1 MPDIEQKYANTADDR
16 LPEGKT
22 DGKDIDVGPRKK
34 SKKEVEKF
42 LKIAVK
48 RFNKAEGHESKNR
61 MAAVEDLKFKA
72 NDQWPEQ
79 IKTSRTTEKR
89 PCLTINKMKT
99 FVHQI
104 TNDQRQNRPAI
115 NVSPVGD
122 KSDPETAKMLKGL
135 IKHIERNSNADIA
148 YDTGFDSAVSMG
160 WGYWRILTEYEDED
174 SFDQVIRIKRISN
187 PFRVYLDPDSD
198 MPDGSDAKWCFISDL
213 LTRDEFEQEFPDADP
228 MPWEEGAIGDEY
240 KSWNTATHIRIAE
253 YFCIETETRTLVKL
267 KSGHVGWWKDLD
279 DSIKKKAESDED
291 FIVEERDVPV
301 KKICWY
307 KITSKEILE
316 ENDWLGSHIPVIR
329 VIGDEVNVDGK
340 NSYAGLIRDAKDAQ
354 RMYNFWVTSET
365 ELIALAPKA
374 PWIMEEGQIEGHEQR
389 WQTANV
395 KSLPY
400 LLYKGTNIAGKPSPP
415 PQRQQ
420 FAGPPAGVVQ
430 AKISAAQDMQATTGI
445 RFDAT
450 LQERNYDESGKALRE
465 LKRVGDLGNFHYVD
479 NLSRSLRFTG
489 VQLID
494 LIPKIYDTP
503 RIVTILREDDSEETV
518 KIDPTL
524 GKAHSQQQLPD
535 GRIQRLFNPKLGEY
549 SVAVTIGPSFAT
561 KRAEAADSMLNFL
574 KVIPN
579 SAPLVADLIAKNM
592 DWPGADEIYTRLA
605 SQLPPHLQNK
615 NIQNFPPEAKGLI
628 NSMMQQ
634 MQQLKQE
641 HDQAVQMLGDKERD
655 RAIDKEALQN
665 ERDSIRADLEAKLTK
680 IAVDLET
687 KMAAIQAKGKE
698 KDDSVQYT
706 KIASDFEAKVLKI
719 VADLEAKRL
728 QAEAKEKMD
737 QKKMEMEK
745 SQGDKQERTRHSDIA
760 QFGEAI
766 GKQSEALTELVK
778 TIAKPRTRKGKVKGP
793 SGRTFEMEIMDQ

>member
-1 MPDIEQKYANTADDR
+1 MAETQKDD
-16 LPEGKT
+16 KT
-22 DGKDIDVGPRKK
+22 PAVTTRKTKD
-34 SKKEVEKF
+34 VEKF
-42 LKIAVK
+42 LKTCVK
-48 RFNKAEGHESKNR
+48 RFNKVETHESVNR
-61 MAAVEDLKFKA
+61 MKAVDDLKFKA
-72 NDQWPEQ
+72 GDQWPDA
-79 IKTSRTTEKR
+79 IKASRTTEKR

-135 IKHIERNSNADIA
+135 IKQIERQSNADIA

-187 PFRVYLDPDSD
+187 PFRVYIDTDSE
-198 MPDGSDAKWCFISDL
+198 MPDGSDAKWVFVTDMML
-213 LTRDEFEQEFPDADP
+213 RDDFEAEYPDADS
-228 MPWEEGAIGDEY
+228 MPWLEGGLGDEY
-240 KSWNTATHIRIAE
+240 KLWNTQTHLRVAE
-253 YFCIETETRTLVKL
+253 YFYIDTEDKRLVAL
-267 KSGHVGWWKDLD
+267 TSGHVGLWEDLD
-279 DSIKKKAESDED
+279 PSIQAQ
-291 FIVEERDVPV
+291 VEKNPEMILKDRQVPV
-301 KKICWY
+301 KKVKWC
-307 KITSKEILE
+307 KITSREILE
-316 ENDWLGSHIPVIR
+316 EKDWDGSHIPIIK
-329 VIGDEVNVDGK
+329 VIGDEVNIEGK
-340 NSYAGLIRDAKDAQ
+340 FNYAGIVRDAKDAQ

-389 WQTANV
+389 WQQANV

-400 LLYKGTNIAGKPSPP
+400 LLYKGTNIAGKPSPA

-494 LIPKIYDTP
+494 LIPKVYDTA
-503 RIVTILREDDSEETV
+503 RVITILREDDSEESV

-524 GKAHSQQQLPD
+524 GKAHDQKSLPD
-535 GRIQRLFNPKLGEY
+535 GRMQRLFNPKLGEY

-592 DWPGADEIYTRLA
+592 DWPGAEEIYTRLA
-605 SQLPPHLQNK
+605 SQLPPNLQNK

-628 NSMMQQ
+628 NSLMQQ
-634 MQQLKQE
+634 MQKLKQE

-655 RAIDKEALQN
+655 RAIDKEGLQN
-665 ERDSIRADLEAKLTK
+665 ERDAIRADLEAKLTK
-680 IAVDLET
+680 VAVDLET
-687 KMAAIQAKGKE
+687 KMAAIQAKGQE
-698 KDDSVQYT
+698 KDDSAVQYT

-719 VADLEAKRL
+719 VADLEAKRM
-728 QAEAKEKMD
+728 ANEAKQEADRAK
-737 QKKMEMEK
+737 QSMEK
-745 SQGDKQERTRHSDIA
+745 EKVKGEQSQERTRHSDID
-760 QFGEAI
+760 QFGKAMGEQT
-766 GKQSEALTELVK
+766 KALTDLVK
-778 TIAKPRTRKGKVKGP
+778 NMGKDSEIIFERDPKTQRIAKARRKGA
-793 SGRTFEMEIMDQ
+793 